1 MLYVVCRV
9 RRIGNEDRTN
19 SDQITPLFAHEN
31 KEMARA
37 FMLGLAEAQFRSWPD
52 GDNLVCS
59 DRDGARFSVVLL
71 SADAE
76 WYDYLVKGQPEPIEY
91 DEDEGDPYGE

>member
-37 FMLGLAEAQFRSWPD
+37 FMLGLAEAPE
-52 GDNLVCS
+52 
-59 DRDGARFSVVLL
+59 A
-71 SADAE
+71 AE